1 VVASAAILAALAAF
15 LTTSG
20 GNTASLGESYQATSI
35 LVDWVVANPGSDVT
49 GNGFGTGTNLDALAT
64 LAKLGDV
71 ADRAAQEMGYQ
82 GDPADLADE
91 VTFEADSTAGLFRI
105 TANGDTPKEAED
117 LANAYAGA
125 LVDFMADGIRKAR
138 SDRAEA
144 LLPQVQSLNK
154 DIADLQD
161 KIATAPQSQLPTLNA
176 QLAAKTNLYQELF
189 TQLQALQQ
197 PVAATEMPIQQVGTP
212 QAEVVSPAGLQA
224 PRSRFGRVLLGLILG
239 LAAGIVLALLLER
252 FDTKIRGRQDAE
264 ESFGVP
270 VLATIPVIPRDR
282 RRRIAGG
289 ADSPAADAFRLLS
302 AGLRRARPTG
312 AGRRATT
319 EPHTI
324 LVTSPSAGEGKS
336 TVVASLAASYAETG
350 KKVIVVS
357 CDFRRPSIHL
367 AFDLPNVPGL
377 AEAIETRT
385 SGPVL
390 NGAIRETPVHDVS
403 LVASGVPHRPSSEL
417 LSSPAMH
424 SALAE
429 ARSKADVV
437 LLDTAPILAGVEASY
452 LMGKVDSVLLVAR
465 AGRTSRELARRTGE
479 VLRQLGS
486 PVVGVAL
493 NGSRDVL
500 MPRGY
505 YYRPKHAVRSD
516 A

>member
-1 VVASAAILAALAAF
+1 
-15 LTTSG
+15 
-20 GNTASLGESYQATSI
+20 
-35 LVDWVVANPGSDVT
+35 
-49 GNGFGTGTNLDALAT
+49 
-64 LAKLGDV
+64 
-71 ADRAAQEMGYQ
+71 
-82 GDPADLADE
+82 
-91 VTFEADSTAGLFRI
+91 
-105 TANGDTPKEAED
+105 
-117 LANAYAGA
+117 
-125 LVDFMADGIRKAR
+125 
-138 SDRAEA
+138 
-144 LLPQVQSLNK
+144 
-154 DIADLQD
+154 
-161 KIATAPQSQLPTLNA
+161 
-176 QLAAKTNLYQELF
+176 
-189 TQLQALQQ
+189 
-197 PVAATEMPIQQVGTP
+197 
-212 QAEVVSPAGLQA
+212 VS
-224 PRSRFGRVLLGLILG
+224 
-239 LAAGIVLALLLER
+239 
-252 FDTKIRGRQDAE
+252 
-264 ESFGVP
+264 
-270 VLATIPVIPRDR
+270 
-282 RRRIAGG
+282 
-289 ADSPAADAFRLLS
+289 
-302 AGLRRARPTG
+302 
-312 AGRRATT
+312 T

-324 LVTSPSAGEGKS
+324 LVTSPSAGDGKS

-357 CDFRRPSIHL
+357 CDFRRPSIHQ

-390 NGAIRETPVHDVS
+390 NGTIRETPVHDVS

-465 AGRTSRELARRTGE
+465 AGRTSREFARRTGE

-493 NGSRDVL
+493 NGSRDVV
-500 MPRGY
+500 MPRSY